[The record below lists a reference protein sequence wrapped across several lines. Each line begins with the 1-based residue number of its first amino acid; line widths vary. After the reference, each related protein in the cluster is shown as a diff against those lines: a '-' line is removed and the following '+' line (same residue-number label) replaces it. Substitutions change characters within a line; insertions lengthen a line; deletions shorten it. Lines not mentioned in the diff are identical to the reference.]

1 MQLASSSGSR
11 WLCANK
17 ETYRRAHYEF
27 CLKLS
32 LHRLE
37 EKMAQQRGMKRAEK
51 VLARKQKKRVQT
63 KAANIRRTERLADG
77 AGKEEAKAEG

>member
-1 MQLASSSGSR
+1 MASR
-11 WLCANK
+11 WLCA
-17 ETYRRAHYEF
+17 RRESINRSSVTDALYEF

-51 VLARKQKKRVQT
+51 VLARKQKKRVQA
-63 KAANIRRTERLADG
+63 KAANIRRAERQAE
-77 AGKEEAKAEG
+77 AGDKEEVKAEG

>member
-1 MQLASSSGSR
+1 
-11 WLCANK
+11 
-17 ETYRRAHYEF
+17 
-27 CLKLS
+27 LS

-63 KAANIRRTERLADG
+63 KAANIRRAERQAV
-77 AGKEEAKAEG
+77 AVEKEEAKAEG